1 MGTNFYARIIPT
13 KERKEKLKKLIDED
27 DFSAIKEEV
36 GAMYATIGEYCHEG
50 GVVHIGKRSGGWKF
64 LWNPNWYEEDNGH
77 YDTDTKEW
85 IPNPTIKKF
94 YDLNRASILEFLKR
108 DDVRLFDEY
117 GEEYDPEEFMNEMQD
132 SQYIKVPLVG
142 VFSAGKSSLL
152 NVFTQKN
159 NMLPVDTMPETAVA
173 YELYYAQTE
182 CVELY
187 RNGKKIDSKQLSDI
201 KQLDTKP
208 GDIAKVYC
216 TSEPIR
222 QL

>member
-36 GAMYATIGEYCHEG
+36 GAMYATIDQYCHEG

-94 YDLNRASILEFLKR
+94 YDLNKASILEFLKR

-117 GEEYDPEEFMNEMQD
+117 GEEYDPEEFMNEMKEWD
-132 SQYIKVPLVG
+132 EKPWVNGNPKLDGKMYSEVEKEEGNTNMYDKYGDPHENMWKKLG
-142 VFSAGKSSLL
+142 FEPDNFNFYSDGMRFST
-152 NVFTQKN
+152 FT
-159 NMLPVDTMPETAVA
+159 DF
-173 YELYYAQTE
+173 
-182 CVELY
+182 
-187 RNGKKIDSKQLSDI
+187 S
-201 KQLDTKP
+201 
-208 GDIAKVYC
+208 
-216 TSEPIR
+216 
-222 QL
+222 

>member
-13 KERKEKLKKLIDED
+13 KERMEKLKKLIDED

-36 GAMYATIGEYCHEG
+36 DAMYATIGQYCHEG

-117 GEEYDPEEFMNEMQD
+117 GAEYDPEEFMNEMKEWD
-132 SQYIKVPLVG
+132 EKPWI
-142 VFSAGKSSLL
+142 
-152 NVFTQKN
+152 
-159 NMLPVDTMPETAVA
+159 
-173 YELYYAQTE
+173 
-182 CVELY
+182 
-187 RNGKKIDSKQLSDI
+187 NGKPKLDGKMYSEVEKEEGNTNMYDKYGDPHENMWKELGFDPDNFNFYSDGMRFSTFT
-201 KQLDTKP
+201 DF
-208 GDIAKVYC
+208 
-216 TSEPIR
+216 S
-222 QL
+222 

>member
-64 LWNPNWYEEDNGH
+64 LWNPNWYEEDSGH

-94 YDLNRASILEFLKR
+94 YDLNRASIIEFLKR

-117 GEEYDPEEFMNEMQD
+117 GEEYDPEEFMNEMKEWD
-132 SQYIKVPLVG
+132 EKPWV
-142 VFSAGKSSLL
+142 
-152 NVFTQKN
+152 
-159 NMLPVDTMPETAVA
+159 
-173 YELYYAQTE
+173 
-182 CVELY
+182 
-187 RNGKKIDSKQLSDI
+187 NGKPKLDGKMYSEVEKEEGNTNMYDKYGDPHENMWKELGFDPDNFNFYSDGMRFSTFT
-201 KQLDTKP
+201 DF
-208 GDIAKVYC
+208 
-216 TSEPIR
+216 S
-222 QL
+222 